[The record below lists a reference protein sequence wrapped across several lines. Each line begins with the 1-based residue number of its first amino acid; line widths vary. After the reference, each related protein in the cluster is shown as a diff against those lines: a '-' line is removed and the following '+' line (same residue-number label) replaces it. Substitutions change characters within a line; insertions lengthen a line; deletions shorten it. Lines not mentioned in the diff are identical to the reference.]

1 MLTGGGVLWYSIK
14 DVAERRGGRAE
25 KRLEKNE
32 KKFLTNEKQS
42 DIINKLLKSSKELR
56 KVMKNA

>member
-14 DVAERRGGRAE
+14 AVAERRGGRAE

-32 KKFLTNEKQS
+32 KKFLTNGFRF
-42 DIINKLLKSSKELR
+42 DIINKLFR
-56 KVMKNA
+56 KRRRSEKFEF